1 MHLLMSDKLSFSMA
15 IWHKTKV
22 WNTCCF
28 SSKPFLK
35 QLASHVSAATFHLK
49 FPSMIVFLI
58 HPGHWNIFSEGFK
71 VFWVVTK
78 DKVITNKKKIEKHD
92 IKRVHL
98 MYCFNFFRNHLW
110 QHLISYNSFRNMN
123 MCLLEVPMREKC
135 RSSHFQW
142 KGGVKSLTTG
152 GG

>member
-1 MHLLMSDKLSFSMA
+1 MHLLSSDKLSFSMA

-28 SSKPFLK
+28 SSKPFWINLH
-35 QLASHVSAATFHLK
+35 LMFPPLPFSWNSRVWLFFSSILGIETFFWKVLK
-49 FPSMIVFLI
+49 F
-58 HPGHWNIFSEGFK
+58 
-71 VFWVVTK
+71 FWVVMK
-78 DKVITNKKKIEKHD
+78 DKVITHKKKIEKHD
-92 IKRVHL
+92 SKRVHL

-110 QHLISYNSFRNMN
+110 QHLISYKSFRNMN

-142 KGGVKSLTTG
+142 KGGVKSLRTG